1 MSLINPAV
9 LSCKSL
15 KINYFTLL
23 FGLVFA
29 INASQAASAQS
40 DYQLGLDAYQNKNF
54 PKARAYWENSAAD
67 DNLSAIFNLGILLSK
82 GIGGRADP
90 ERAAN
95 LFRRSGD
102 AGLAMGQHNLAL
114 AYYTGNGV
122 REDKERAQIWWERA
136 AKQGHTKAQFN
147 LGVMLWNG
155 DGVPKQSDE
164 AAKWFRKASNA
175 GDAQAQAFLEAIFD
189 QSSTLA
195 RSKPEAQSDSP
206 TQATITSILA
216 NADVAFQ
223 KKDYTAARS
232 QWEQASKLGSARA
245 AFRLAHL
252 YREGLGVSQNLSQAF
267 EYTERSAKTGL
278 AQAQYLLAKY
288 YFDGTQAVK
297 NETLALYWMQSAADN
312 NHIKAKDYLEQAR

>member
-1 MSLINPAV
+1 M
-9 LSCKSL
+9 LSYKLL

-29 INASQAASAQS
+29 IDASQALWAQT
-40 DYQLGLDAYQNKNF
+40 DYQQGLDAYQNKNF
-54 PKARAYWENSAAD
+54 QKARAHWENSAAD

-82 GIGGRADP
+82 GVGGQADP

-95 LFRRSGD
+95 LFRRAGD

-147 LGVMLWNG
+147 LGVLLWNG
-155 DGVPKQSDE
+155 DGVSKQPDE

-175 GDAQAQAFLEAIFD
+175 GDAQARAFLETIFD
-189 QSSTLA
+189 QANALASSD
-195 RSKPEAQSDSP
+195 PEAQSDSP
-206 TQATITSILA
+206 TQATITSMLA

-223 KKDYTAARS
+223 NKDYPVART
-232 QWEQASKLGSARA
+232 QWEQATELGSARA

-252 YREGLGVSQNLSQAF
+252 YREGLGVAQSSSQAF
-267 EYTERSAKTGL
+267 EYTQQSAKSGL
-278 AQAQYLLAKY
+278 AQAQYLLANHY
-288 YFDGTQAVK
+288 LDGTQAAK

-312 NHIKAKDYLEQAR
+312 DHIKAKDYLEQAR